1 MVWSQIID
9 RDHRVVVVVHRGE
22 WDGYEPLQ
30 QLESLVESADFQPGM
45 NILRDFRAS
54 TLPEVPMHSLVVE
67 HVDRVREIDVILGPC
82 RIATVVRSMVDF
94 GRTGVLNLFEEGPVA
109 RQRFV
114 GLRDAKAWLG
124 LPIDYRCAL
133 LPED

>member
-1 MVWSQIID
+1 MAWSQFID
-9 RDHRVVVVVHRGE
+9 RDHQLVVVVHRGV
-22 WDGYEPLQ
+22 WGDYEPLQ
-30 QLESLVESADFQPGM
+30 HLESWIESAEFLAGM

-54 TLPEVPMHSLVVE
+54 TLPEAPMHSMVVE
-67 HVDRVREIDVILGPC
+67 SVGRIREIDALLGPC
-82 RIATVVRSMVDF
+82 RIATVVGSMVDF
-94 GRTGVLNLFEEGPVA
+94 GRTGVLNLFEEGPVV